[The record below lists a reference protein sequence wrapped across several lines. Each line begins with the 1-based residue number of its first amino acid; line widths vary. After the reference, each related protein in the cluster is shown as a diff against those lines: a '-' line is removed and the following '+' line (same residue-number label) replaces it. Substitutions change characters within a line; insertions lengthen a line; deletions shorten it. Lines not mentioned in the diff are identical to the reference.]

1 MSPLVASKRSS
12 AESGGALIREGFS
25 GFQIAVFTEHKTRK
39 PCRNARI
46 ALARAGSSE
55 NNNTLN
61 PKPKKVERSQ
71 PEMLIRTTVKLSI
84 LIDGRGRLREIGGTK
99 FEAKRPWQ
107 DPYSHGRG
115 QKHKTSLRI
124 SYASGPRARRISG
137 GKPNL
142 NNLKSMDSV
151 DQANSRTS
159 VAA

>member
-1 MSPLVASKRSS
+1 MFDWLTCCRASISYLS
-12 AESGGALIREGFS
+12 GIESEPVGGLQELERRRRRCVDPRMFLFS
-25 GFQIAVFTEHKTRK
+25 GFQIAVFTEHKTRR

-84 LIDGRGRLREIGGTK
+84 LINCRGRLREIGGTK

-107 DPYSHGRG
+107 NPYSHGYRG
-115 QKHKTSLRI
+115 QTHTQ
-124 SYASGPRARRISG
+124 
-137 GKPNL
+137 N
-142 NNLKSMDSV
+142 
-151 DQANSRTS
+151 
-159 VAA
+159 